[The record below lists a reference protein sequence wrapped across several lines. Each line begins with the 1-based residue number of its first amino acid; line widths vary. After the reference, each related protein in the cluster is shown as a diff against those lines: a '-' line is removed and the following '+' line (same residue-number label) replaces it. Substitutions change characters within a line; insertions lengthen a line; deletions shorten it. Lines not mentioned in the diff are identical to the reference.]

1 VIGEFAETLKIYGIS
16 SVTGDRFAGEFPR
29 ERFLTHGIRYEVAA
43 KPKADLY
50 RDLLPLLNSGE
61 VALLDHKKLV
71 DQLVNLERRTGRGG
85 RDIIDH
91 PPHGHDDIA
100 NAVAGVCE
108 LLSKRGNRVISGA
121 RLISSGRFTPWAG

>member
-1 VIGEFAETLKIYGIS
+1 
-16 SVTGDRFAGEFPR
+16 
-29 ERFLTHGIRYEVAA
+29 
-43 KPKADLY
+43 
-50 RDLLPLLNSGE
+50 
-61 VALLDHKKLV
+61 LV